1 MELRNYE
8 NILSDYENKLAL
20 TSQELLRLNDLLRQK
35 EDDNSSLRQQE
46 FKLTQQLK
54 QLKEWESE
62 GKQLRST
69 L

>member
-8 NILSDYENKLAL
+8 NILSDHENKLAL

-35 EDDNSSLRQQE
+35 EDDNSGLRQQE

-54 QLKEWESE
+54 QFQEWES
-62 GKQLRST
+62 
-69 L
+69 